1 MSETNPTPLPAPAPA
16 VEPRRDAI
24 TMLSESSPVR
34 LSLAIL
40 LLIGGWTLWDKIDA
54 MRLEQGAEFKELRQ
68 TFDARLGLFDAKLEA
83 SSEQFVSKE
92 LFQSEMNSLRR
103 EIATMVSAV
112 TDSRQPAAGAQP
124 TPKNR

>member
-1 MSETNPTPLPAPAPA
+1 MSETSPVTLQPEPAAQ
-16 VEPRRDAI
+16 PRRQDAI

-40 LLIGGWTLWDKIDA
+40 LLVGGWTLWGKIDA
-54 MRLEQGAEFKELRQ
+54 MRSDQGREFTELRQ
-68 TFDARLGLFDAKLEA
+68 SLDAKLGQFDSKLEA
-83 SSEQFVSKE
+83 SAERFVSKE

-112 TDSRQPAAGAQP
+112 TESRQPVAGAQP